1 MDINKVILNIIRNGP
16 DRVVV
21 DAEGTAMSW
30 KRAAERGIFADAI
43 FIRDDGW
50 SLGAPTELA
59 EVAYSLWPREWV
71 CCTTLAEMEK
81 REETS

>member
-1 MDINKVILNIIRNGP
+1 MDINEVKNKIIRCGP

-21 DAEGTAMSW
+21 DKEGTAMSW
-30 KRAAERGIFADAI
+30 KRAAERGIFVDAI